1 MSSRKRHAIWM
12 SWLLGAALMVP
23 GALARAQTTSASE
36 ATRAPGETAR
46 EPGKL
51 VPNVPEGDFIEE
63 LPRDLQGLEVDEKQG
78 AEVPRALAFRDE
90 TGAPVVLG
98 SYLDRELPTIL
109 TFNYSNCPMLCS
121 VQLDSLVQSMQK
133 LKLRV
138 GRQYRI
144 VTVSLDTA
152 ETPEVAARTKERY
165 VSLFPEEEREHVRA
179 GWHFLTGDQSAVAA
193 LTDAV
198 GFRYRYVARSK
209 EYVHPAT
216 LIFLSPWGTVTRY
229 FHGIGY
235 VPEQLDTSIFQAG
248 AGEYGVSL
256 GFLLACFSHDPEAGS
271 HARAGQNVMRYGAL
285 GFAAL
290 FLGGLGAWHYAR
302 SRRSRQKRA
311 GAGPGATPGV
321 KPGAK
326 PRVKIDEALQSK

>member
-1 MSSRKRHAIWM
+1 MWM
-12 SWLLGAALMVP
+12 SWLMGAALMVP
-23 GALARAQTTSASE
+23 GALVRAQVASAAETEAQRDTAALPRETT
-36 ATRAPGETAR
+36 R

-51 VPNVPEGDFIEE
+51 VPNVAEGDHVEE

-78 AEVPRALAFRDE
+78 AEVPRALAFRDD
-90 TGAPVVLG
+90 TGAPVLLG
-98 SYLDRELPTIL
+98 SYLDHELPIIL

-121 VQLDSLVQSMQK
+121 VQLDVLVQSLQK
-133 LKLRV
+133 TQWRV
-138 GRQYRI
+138 GRQFQI
-144 VTVSLDTA
+144 VTVSLDVA

-165 VSLFPEEEREHVRA
+165 VSLFPEAERAQVRA

-198 GFRYRYVARSK
+198 GFRYRYVARTK

-235 VPEQLDTSIFQAG
+235 VPEQLDASIFQAG

-256 GFLLACFSHDPEAGS
+256 GFLLACFNHDPDADS
-271 HARAGQNVMRYGAL
+271 HAKTGQNVMRYGAL
-285 GFAAL
+285 GFAVL
-290 FLGGLGAWHYAR
+290 FLGGLGAWHYTR
-302 SRRSRQKRA
+302 SRKNSRTA
-311 GAGPGATPGV
+311 EPET
-321 KPGAK
+321 KPG
-326 PRVKIDEALQSK
+326 DEALSKRGKGNEDP

>member
-1 MSSRKRHAIWM
+1 MWM
-12 SWLLGAALMVP
+12 SWLLGVAVMVP
-23 GALARAQTTSASE
+23 GALVRAQAASAAETE
-36 ATRAPGETAR
+36 ARTEVAPGASGAPRETTR
-46 EPGKL
+46 EAGKL
-51 VPNVPEGDFIEE
+51 VPTVAEGDHVEE

-78 AEVPRALAFRDE
+78 AEIPRALSFRDD

-98 SYLDRELPTIL
+98 SYLDRELPIIM

-121 VQLDSLVQSMQK
+121 VQLDVLARALQK
-133 LKLRV
+133 MKWRV
-138 GRQYRI
+138 GRQFRI
-144 VTVSLDTA
+144 ITVSLDHT

-165 VSLFPEEEREHVRA
+165 VSLFAEAERENVRA
-179 GWHFLTGDQSAVAA
+179 GWHFLTGDESAVAA

-198 GFRYRYVARSK
+198 GFRYRYVARNK

-256 GFLLACFSHDPEAGS
+256 GFLLACFSHDPDADS
-271 HARAGQNVMRYGAL
+271 HAKTGQNVMRYGAL
-285 GFAAL
+285 GFAVL
-290 FLGGLGAWHYAR
+290 FLSGLGAWHYTR
-302 SRRSRQKRA
+302 SRKSRTTA
-311 GAGPGATPGV
+311 
-321 KPGAK
+321 
-326 PRVKIDEALQSK
+326 PRTEPDADIDDEAPSKRGKGNEDP

>member
-1 MSSRKRHAIWM
+1 MWM
-12 SWLLGAALMVP
+12 SWLLGAALTVS
-23 GALARAQTTSASE
+23 GALVPAQVASAAETEARTEVHPTSAATGAPRETTRE
-36 ATRAPGETAR
+36 AGQ
-46 EPGKL
+46 L
-51 VPNVPEGDFIEE
+51 VPNVGKGDFVEE

-78 AEVPRALAFRDE
+78 AEVPRSLTFRDD

-98 SYLDRELPTIL
+98 SYLDRELPIIL
-109 TFNYSNCPMLCS
+109 TFNYSSCPMLCS
-121 VQLDSLVQSMQK
+121 VQLDVLVQSLQK
-133 LKLRV
+133 MKWRV
-138 GRQYRI
+138 GRQFRI
-144 VTVSLDTA
+144 ITVSLDSA
-152 ETPEVAARTKERY
+152 ETPEIAARTKERY
-165 VSLFPEEEREHVRA
+165 VSLFPEADREQVRA

-248 AGEYGVSL
+248 AGEHGVSL
-256 GFLLACFSHDPEAGS
+256 GFLLACFVHDPDADS
-271 HARAGQNVMRYGAL
+271 HAKTGQNVMRYGAL

-290 FLGGLGAWHYAR
+290 FLGGLGAWHYTR
-302 SRRSRQKRA
+302 SRKSR
-311 GAGPGATPGV
+311 TT
-321 KPGAK
+321 KPEVM
-326 PRVKIDEALQSK
+326 PDDEALSKRGKGNEDP

>member
-1 MSSRKRHAIWM
+1 MSSRKAHAIWM
-12 SWLLGAALMVP
+12 SWLLGAALTVP
-23 GALARAQTTSASE
+23 GALARAQTASAPE
-36 ATRAPGETAR
+36 APRASGETAR

-51 VPNVPEGDFIEE
+51 VPNVAEDDHIDE

-78 AEVPRALAFRDE
+78 AEVPRSLAFRDE
-90 TGAPVVLG
+90 TGAAVVLG
-98 SYLDRELPTIL
+98 SYLDRELPVIL

-121 VQLDSLVQSMQK
+121 VQLDALVQSMQK
-133 LKLRV
+133 IKLRV

-144 VTVSLDTA
+144 ITVSLDPS
-152 ETPEVAARTKERY
+152 ETPEVAAKTKERY
-165 VSLFPEEEREHVRA
+165 VSLFPEGEREHVRA
-179 GWHFLTGDQSAVAA
+179 GWHFLTGDQSAVTA
-193 LTDAV
+193 LTGTV
-198 GFRYRYVARSK
+198 GFRYRYVARNK

-256 GFLLACFSHDPEAGS
+256 GFLLACFSHDPDADS
-271 HARAGQNVMRYGAL
+271 HARTGQNVMRYGAL

-302 SRRSRQKRA
+302 SRRSRKT
-311 GAGPGATPGV
+311 GPGETPGDE
-321 KPGAK
+321 
-326 PRVKIDEALQSK
+326 IDEALQSK